1 MMRGL
6 GPSRRYQR
14 FLNMMTF
21 LRRGLVLA
29 VAMVV
34 LLATPDLRAEHDTA
48 TSTQKALEEAIREY
62 LLSHPDVM
70 LEVFDILREKQATAE
85 ADQANATIVSQ
96 RDELFND
103 PASPISGNP
112 HGDVVIV
119 EFFDY
124 FCSYCKR
131 VMDDVLT
138 ATAEDPGVRLVYKE
152 FPILGD
158 ASVIAARAALAVH
171 LIAPDKY
178 AEVHEAM
185 MSSRARLNE
194 MRILSIAEEFGID
207 TDALQAAMKSA
218 KIDAAIARNRALAEA
233 LGINGTPGFVIGD
246 QIVPGAISLDSIR
259 QFIAEARQ
267 S

>member
-1 MMRGL
+1 MRGL
-6 GPSRRYQR
+6 GPSRRYLR
-14 FLNMMTF
+14 FSNMMTL

-29 VAMVV
+29 VTVFA
-34 LLATPDLRAEHDTA
+34 LLAAPNLRAEHATA
-48 TSTQKALEEAIREY
+48 TSTQKALEEAIHEY
-62 LLSHPDVM
+62 LLSHPEVV
-70 LEVFDILREKQATAE
+70 LEVFDILKAREQTAE
-85 ADQANATIVSQ
+85 ADQARATMVSQ

-103 PASPISGNP
+103 PAAPTTGNP

-131 VMDDVLT
+131 VMDDVMT
-138 ATAEDPGVRLVYKE
+138 AVAEDPGLRLVYKE

-158 ASVIAARAALAVH
+158 ASVIATRAALAVH
-171 LIAPDKY
+171 RIAPDKY
-178 AEVHEAM
+178 MDVHMAM

-207 TDALQAAMKSA
+207 TDALRTEMKSPE
-218 KIDAAIARNRALAEA
+218 IDAAIARNRALAEA

-246 QIVPGAISLDSIR
+246 QIVPGAISLDTIR
-259 QFIAEARQ
+259 QLIAEARQ